1 LISITS
7 KIAQSLLA
15 FYFLHEDE
23 SLYINELVRRLG
35 VDKRNLVKKLN
46 EFEREGLFKSEVIG
60 NQKYYSLNKKY
71 PLYKEYKKII
81 LKTIGIE
88 KQLKTALSNIK
99 GIKKAFIYGS
109 YAEDKMDAFSD
120 IDIIVI
126 GNHSTVLLHKKIAQ
140 LQKLTEREINII
152 SISQEEFNSK
162 IKSNDSFITDILRK
176 KRINI
181 I

>member
-1 LISITS
+1 MISITS

>member
-1 LISITS
+1 MISITS

-23 SLYINELVRRLG
+23 SLYVNELVRRLG

-46 EFEREGLFKSEVIG
+46 EFEREGLFKSELIG

>member
-1 LISITS
+1 MISITS

-23 SLYINELVRRLG
+23 SLYVNEIVRRLG

-46 EFEREGLFKSEVIG
+46 EFEREGLFKSEI
-60 NQKYYSLNKKY
+60 
-71 PLYKEYKKII
+71 
-81 LKTIGIE
+81 
-88 KQLKTALSNIK
+88 
-99 GIKKAFIYGS
+99 
-109 YAEDKMDAFSD
+109 
-120 IDIIVI
+120 I
-126 GNHSTVLLHKKIAQ
+126 GNHSTILLHKKIAQ

-162 IKSNDSFITDILRK
+162 IKSNDSFITDVLK
-176 KRINI
+176 KKKIDI

>member
-1 LISITS
+1 LISIKS

-23 SLYINELVRRLG
+23 KLYVNELVRRLG

-46 EFEREGLFKSEVIG
+46 EFEKEGIFKSEIIG

-71 PLYKEYKKII
+71 SLYKEYKRII
-81 LKTIGIE
+81 LKTIGFE
-88 KQLKTALSNIK
+88 KQLKSVLSELS
-99 GIKKAFIYGS
+99 GIKRAFIYGS
-109 YAEDKMDAFSD
+109 YAEDRMDAFSD

-126 GNHSTVLLHKKIAQ
+126 GDQSTVALQKKIAQ
-140 LQKLTEREINII
+140 LQKLTDREINVI
-152 SISQEEFNSK
+152 SISEYEFNSK
-162 IKSNDSFITDILRK
+162 IENKDPFIMDILGK
-176 KRINI
+176 KRIEI

>member
-1 LISITS
+1 MISITS

-23 SLYINELVRRLG
+23 SLYVNELVRRLEL
-35 VDKRNLVKKLN
+35 DKRNLVKKLT
-46 EFEREGLFKSEVIG
+46 EFEREGIFKSEIIG

-71 PLYKEYKKII
+71 PLYKEYKRIV

-88 KQLKTALSNIK
+88 KQLKTALSDIK
-99 GIKKAFIYGS
+99 GIKRAFVYGS
-109 YAEDKMDAFSD
+109 YAEDRMDAFSD

-140 LQKLTEREINII
+140 LQKLTDREINVI
-152 SISQEEFNSK
+152 SISQEEFDAKVENE
-162 IKSNDSFITDILRK
+162 DPFITGILGK
-176 KRINI
+176 KRIEI

>member
-1 LISITS
+1 LISIKS

-23 SLYINELVRRLG
+23 SLYVNELVRRLG

-46 EFEREGLFKSEVIG
+46 EFEKEGIFKSEIIG

-71 PLYKEYKKII
+71 PLYKEYKRII
-81 LKTIGIE
+81 LKTIGLE
-88 KQLKTALSNIK
+88 KQLKTVLSNLTGIK
-99 GIKKAFIYGS
+99 GAFVYGS
-109 YAEDKMDAFSD
+109 YAEDRMDVFSD

-126 GNHSTVLLHKKIAQ
+126 GDHSTVTLQKKIAE
-140 LQKLTEREINII
+140 LQKLTDREINVI
-152 SISQEEFNSK
+152 SISQHEFNSK
-162 IKSNDSFITDILRK
+162 VEKKDPFITGILGK
-176 KRINI
+176 KRIEI

>member
-1 LISITS
+1 MISITS

-23 SLYINELVRRLG
+23 SLYVNEIVRRLG

-46 EFEREGLFKSEVIG
+46 EFEREGIFKSEVIG

-88 KQLKTALSNIK
+88 KQLKTTLSKIK

-109 YAEDKMDAFSD
+109 YAKDKMDAFSD

-140 LQKLTEREINII
+140 LQKLTDREINII
-152 SISQEEFNSK
+152 SISQEEFNCK
-162 IKSNDSFITDILRK
+162 IENKDSFIADVLRK
-176 KRINI
+176 KRIDI